1 MIGNLI
7 SDINTRKSCGPFNIP
22 VTILKIM
29 KDYISEPLTFLANDS
44 FTRGNF
50 ADKFKNRFSLV
61 FHERL

>member
-22 VTILKIM
+22 VTILKTM
-29 KDYISEPLTFLANDS
+29 KDYISEPLTFLVNDS

-50 ADKFKNRFSLV
+50 ADKFK
-61 FHERL
+61 